1 MFGKRKQIQNTEQ
14 NAVKPEKL
22 VTHTTQAITVNKPT
36 ETDVKKYKKES
47 LFQFYD
53 ELTLA
58 TQLQEDNKSSFCTQ
72 VKSPRNGLAVDLTA
86 TVVDDEVTYYY
97 YINKLPQHLP
107 INFRVQLR
115 KACDKSTRIAFL
127 DLMRPHQM
135 NMNSSKMKAKLRVL
149 AQIGGEND
157 SKDINAYN
165 MHENIADVQ
174 RQQWVEDSLLYFS
187 EATTLRS
194 CGMFKATMVVQITGK
209 RGALFDNSVKKV
221 LECANRLGVTL
232 IRIMYD
238 IPETVGAVSPFSHAF
253 SADAERNMPINVY
266 TDEIAARFTAYSQGV
281 TGHSGLYCGS
291 DVHTGSPVLKPVKET
306 KEDAEVWLVTAQTGG
321 GKSFFTKFLI
331 LQLVAMGCNCTIL
344 DVEGEEYLSMAR
356 FLSHSSKVLV
366 VNLGEGTGRYFDPMA
381 IAPPVGNKGNDAE
394 SRKMSMDCTVS
405 MFKVLLGRMYDDST
419 WYDTVISDA
428 VALTYSKVGVTD
440 DPKTWSKSKSLT
452 LHNVYNNLPELL
464 GTQNNAEYD
473 KAVNSAI
480 TLLKKY
486 FVQGGVR
493 SDLFRNR
500 ISISDVA
507 DADFV
512 ICSFGMAGRDQST
525 VDETQMALMQLG
537 AAQLSHQRSIF
548 SCARGKYNVKVWEEV
563 QRWGGF
569 KNATSVLKTAITG
582 GRKLGDISIV
592 VTNDPGSLLKNDQ
605 FALLNNSTAK
615 FIGKLNSTKIIHDL
629 CTTLAVPELESE
641 LLHITKASANKVGGS
656 DAQTVKSPYD
666 HAFLCVMGDGNNAVA
681 RMEIPKAIASLPVFY
696 TGV

>member
-1 MFGKRKQIQNTEQ
+1 MFRKHKQEQ
-14 NAVKPEKL
+14 VAQSAVRPEKL
-22 VTHTTQAITVNKPT
+22 VTHTTQVVDTNTADA
-36 ETDVKKYKKES
+36 TDVNKYKKES
-47 LFQFYD
+47 LLQFYD

-72 VKSPRNGLAVDLTA
+72 VKNPRNGLAVDLTA

-97 YINKLPQHLP
+97 YINKMPQHLP
-107 INFRVQLR
+107 VNFRVQLR
-115 KACDKSTRIAFL
+115 QACDKSTRIAFL

-157 SKDINAYN
+157 NKDINAYN

-187 EATTLRS
+187 DATTLRS
-194 CGMFKATMVVQITGK
+194 CGLFKATMVVQITGK
-209 RGALFDNSVKKV
+209 RGVLFDNSVKKV

-232 IRIMYD
+232 TRIMYD
-238 IPETVGAVSPFSHAF
+238 IPETVKAVSPFSHAF
-253 SADAERNMPINVY
+253 SAEVDRNMPVNVY

-281 TGHSGLYCGS
+281 TGHSGLYYGS
-291 DVHTGSPVLKPVKET
+291 DVHTGSPVLKPVKAT

-344 DVEGEEYLSMAR
+344 DVEGKEYLSMAR

-381 IAPPVGNKGNDAE
+381 IAPPVGNKEIDSE

-419 WYDTVISDA
+419 WFDTVISDA
-428 VALTYSKVGVTD
+428 VALTYRKVGVTD

-452 LHNVYNNLPELL
+452 LHSVYKTLPELK
-464 GTQNNAEYD
+464 GTQSNIDYDNAVD
-473 KAVNSAI
+473 SAVTWLA
-480 TLLKKY
+480 KY
-486 FVQGGVR
+486 FIPGGVR
-493 SDLFRNR
+493 SDLFRSR

-507 DADFV
+507 DADFI

-592 VTNDPGSLLKNDQ
+592 VTNDPGSLLENDP
-605 FALLNNSTAK
+605 FALVNNSTAK
-615 FIGKLNSTKIIHDL
+615 FIGKLNDTKIIHNL
-629 CTTLAVPELESE
+629 CDTLAVPELESE

-656 DAQTVKSPYD
+656 EAQTIKSPYD
-666 HAFLCVMGDGNNAVA
+666 HAFLCIMGDGNNAVA